1 MVDKIEKVSGTFASA
16 PTRVDTS
23 VSLSEPEAAW
33 VAERQSIISSELT
46 QRAWQEAAHS
56 SPDNDVQE
64 RASGDRHLPH
74 HSPAQKED
82 GSEELL
88 SGESERI
95 GTGNLD
101 EDVSFG
107 DHVGFV

>member
-1 MVDKIEKVSGTFASA
+1 MVDKTEKVSGTSASA
-16 PTRVDTS
+16 PTRVETS

-33 VAERQSIISSELT
+33 VAERQSIISSELAK
-46 QRAWQEAAHS
+46 RAREETDGPS
-56 SPDNDVQE
+56 RDDDVPE
-64 RASGDRHLPH
+64 RASGDGHLAH
-74 HSPAQKED
+74 HSPGQKD
-82 GSEELL
+82 NGSEELL

-101 EDVSFG
+101 EDVPFG

>member
-1 MVDKIEKVSGTFASA
+1 MVDKIEKVSGTSASA

-33 VAERQSIISSELT
+33 VAERQSIISSELA
-46 QRAWQEAAHS
+46 QRAREETDGLS
-56 SPDNDVQE
+56 RDDDVAE
-64 RASGDRHLPH
+64 RASGDRHLAH
-74 HSPAQKED
+74 HSHAKKED

-101 EDVSFG
+101 EDVPFG